1 MGKVS
6 KIQDALEKKFW
17 GSLVY
22 KDTKTYEPIIIKI
35 LQNYNTDIN
44 KQAIQTKNKAPKQ
57 TLTHKNT

>member
-35 LQNYNTDIN
+35 L
-44 KQAIQTKNKAPKQ
+44 
-57 TLTHKNT
+57 